1 MRNIIMKIMKKSL
14 LVLFLC
20 ALLFPW
26 TYAQEEC
33 TTAVNADGF
42 EGNPAVMNMPPETE
56 NK

>member
-1 MRNIIMKIMKKSL
+1 MKIMKKSL